1 MLYADSNNNAVF
13 LARNLSFEITGAYLH
28 SLKTTTNAFSLYPG
42 SKRSGGWFHLSMGG
56 MSHNPITAAILT
68 ASPFESLSLA
78 ILNAPHTD
86 RTLYLSVDKIHSN
99 GLPEQHIPIPVRFL
113 RNISNV
119 AIAIPGKSAIAIQK
133 LLPHSS
139 KLQPRTTWN
148 KELQQRQGVK
158 NYATLE

>member
-1 MLYADSNNNAVF
+1 MQIVI
-13 LARNLSFEITGAYLH
+13 ITSY
-28 SLKTTTNAFSLYPG
+28 AFSLYPG

-68 ASPFESLSLA
+68 ASPIESLSLA

-86 RTLYLSVDKIHSN
+86 RTLYLSIDNAHSVTSV
-99 GLPEQHIPIPVRFL
+99 EQNIPIPARFL
-113 RNISNV
+113 RNVPNV
-119 AIAIPGKSAIAIQK
+119 AITIPGKSAIAIQK
-133 LLPHSS
+133 LLPHST
-139 KLQPRTTWN
+139 KLQPKTTWN